1 SNPQKYVH
9 APSIFSVLLE
19 PSPARMGRSPG
30 YRRTTIGAAEVPVSV
45 LLKVPG
51 YAPPRTQIVS
61 PGCTCTPPFPPASA
75 VPTSHGRRGAR
86 RPPRLPAEGGH
97 QADASP
103 VSPRHPPVPRYRGV
117 RANRKTLKSG
127 PVTGAGE
134 LAIPIGGGGG
144 TAVIGR
150 MIEPPL

>member
-1 SNPQKYVH
+1 WRLNDAVSTRK
-9 APSIFSVLLE
+9 L
-19 PSPARMGRSPG
+19 RG
-30 YRRTTIGAAEVPVSV
+30 EVPRAAAAAVALV
-45 LLKVPG
+45 G
-51 YAPPRTQIVS
+51 
-61 PGCTCTPPFPPASA
+61 SA
-75 VPTSHGRRGAR
+75 GRGVVADAGARRGAG
-86 RPPRLPAEGGH
+86 RPPRVAAEGGH

-117 RANRKTLKSG
+117 RDNRKTLKSG

-150 MIEPPL
+150 MIEPPSYVPPATGVPNRSCTLHTAYRSPT